1 MRSIWKG
8 SIAFGLVNVPVKVY
22 SATEDHDIKFHQV
35 HAKDN
40 GRIRY
45 KRVCEVCGE
54 VVEYRDIAKAYE
66 SDDGQTVV
74 ITDEDI
80 ATLPEERSREIEVLE
95 FVPASDIDPMMY
107 DRSYFLEPDGKS
119 SKSYVL
125 LAKTLMETDRVAIV
139 HFALRNKTRL
149 AALRVQDF
157 SKRDVMVIQ
166 TLLWP
171 DEIRDPD
178 FPVLDKKV
186 EVKPAELKMAE
197 QVVESMTDDFNP
209 DRYHDD
215 YQEQL
220 HELVQAKLEG
230 GEAFT
235 TEEQPKELDETEDVS
250 DLLGQAGG
258 QREGPT
264 CGRRFRRRQA
274 GQEGTRQEGRGQE
287 STCQER
293 GEEGTCE
300 EGRQEGCGEEIT
312 TRADSPA
319 APGARRGSG
328 AARRPS
334 DEPSRGHGGTHCPPR
349 QPRPHAVRQCR
360 SDRQTDRIT
369 LAAWPGSTAPGA
381 TRSTR
386 RHTSVH
392 AG

>member
-22 SATEDHDIKFHQV
+22 SATQDHDVKFHQV

-45 KRVCEVCGE
+45 KRVCEIDGE
-54 VVEYRDIAKAYE
+54 EVEYRDIARAYE
-66 SDDGQTVV
+66 SDDGQTVI

-107 DRSYFLEPDGKS
+107 DRSYFLEPEGKS

-125 LAKTLMETDRVAIV
+125 LTKTLKETDRVAIV
-139 HFALRNKTRL
+139 NFALRNKTRL

-178 FPVLDKKV
+178 FPVLDK
-186 EVKPAELKMAE
+186 EVDIKPAELKMAT
-197 QVVESMTDDFNP
+197 QVVDSMTDDFNP

-215 YQEQL
+215 YQQQL
-220 HELVQAKLEG
+220 HELIQAKLEG

-235 TEEQPKELDETEDVS
+235 TEDQPQELDETEDVS
-250 DLLGQAGG
+250 DLLAKLEASVRAR
-258 QREGPT
+258 REG
-264 CGRRFRRRQA
+264 GS
-274 GQEGTRQEGRGQE
+274 G
-287 STCQER
+287 S
-293 GEEGTCE
+293 
-300 EGRQEGCGEEIT
+300 
-312 TRADSPA
+312 
-319 APGARRGSG
+319 RGSDDDKPAKKAPAKKSAAKG
-328 AARRPS
+328 AAKKAP
-334 DEPSRGHGGTHCPPR
+334 
-349 QPRPHAVRQCR
+349 AKK
-360 SDRQTDRIT
+360 
-369 LAAWPGSTAPGA
+369 AAKKTPAKKA
-381 TRSTR
+381 
-386 RHTSVH
+386 
-392 AG
+392 AKKAAAKK

>member
-22 SATEDHDIKFHQV
+22 SATQDHDIKFHQV

-54 VVEYRDIAKAYE
+54 VVEYGDLTRAYE
-66 SDDGQTVV
+66 SDDGQMVI
-74 ITDEDI
+74 ITDDDI

-95 FVPASDIDPMMY
+95 FVPASEVDPMMF
-107 DRSYFLEPDGKS
+107 DRSYFLEPDSKS

-125 LAKTLMETDRVAIV
+125 LAKTLAETDRMAIV
-139 HFALRNKTRL
+139 HFSLRNKTRL
-149 AALRVQDF
+149 AALRVKDF
-157 SKRDVMVIQ
+157 GKRDVMVVH

-186 EVKPAELKMAE
+186 DIKPAELKMAG
-197 QVVESMTDDFNP
+197 QVVESMADEFNP

-220 HELVQAKLEG
+220 QELIAAKLEG

-250 DLLGQAGG
+250 DLLAKLEASVKARSGDGKSAAKKAPAKKAPDKKAAAKKAPAKTAG
-258 QREGPT
+258 
-264 CGRRFRRRQA
+264 A
-274 GQEGTRQEGRGQE
+274 KA
-287 STCQER
+287 S
-293 GEEGTCE
+293 
-300 EGRQEGCGEEIT
+300 
-312 TRADSPA
+312 SK
-319 APGARRGSG
+319 S
-328 AARRPS
+328 
-334 DEPSRGHGGTHCPPR
+334 
-349 QPRPHAVRQCR
+349 
-360 SDRQTDRIT
+360 
-369 LAAWPGSTAPGA
+369 
-381 TRSTR
+381 
-386 RHTSVH
+386 
-392 AG
+392 